1 MDKLKD
7 RIKKER
13 LKKELNQPQLA
24 KIMSVSKQTVSNWEN
39 GNRIPDT
46 LTLSK
51 LADFF
56 GCSVDYL
63 LGKTD
68 LEESSNFFHKQN
80 QKYKTKNQTNFSSML
95 ENELKKA
102 NLYNENMKPE
112 EKLLL
117 ANKILNILKLIDNK

>member
-68 LEESSNFFHKQN
+68 LEDLQIFFI
-80 QKYKTKNQTNFSSML
+80 
-95 ENELKKA
+95 
-102 NLYNENMKPE
+102 
-112 EKLLL
+112 
-117 ANKILNILKLIDNK
+117 NKIKSIKQKIKLILVQC